1 MRRHSPSLYH
11 FSFFSMLCCQSVV
24 LQSTILFTMASFFEN
39 VALAPPN
46 SILGVALEC
55 KSDSFPTKI
64 DLTLGAYRN
73 EEGLPMVLPSVRDAE
88 KFIFEQK
95 MDHEYL
101 SQDGLPE
108 FNRLSQLLMF
118 GEDSPAIKENRVFS
132 MQGLS
137 GTGSLRLA
145 ADFIAEFMP
154 SKTCYIPGN
163 I

>member
-1 MRRHSPSLYH
+1 MS
-11 FSFFSMLCCQSVV
+11 
-24 LQSTILFTMASFFEN
+24 SFFEN

-55 KSDSFPTKI
+55 KSDPFPTKI

-73 EEGLPMVLPSVRDAE
+73 EEGKPEVLPSVRDAE
-88 KFIFEQK
+88 KFIYEQK

-118 GEDSPAIKENRVFS
+118 GEESPAIKENRVFS

-137 GTGSLRLA
+137 GRYLL
-145 ADFIAEFMP
+145 
-154 SKTCYIPGN
+154 N
-163 I
+163 HNL

>member
-1 MRRHSPSLYH
+1 
-11 FSFFSMLCCQSVV
+11 
-24 LQSTILFTMASFFEN
+24 MASFFNN

-55 KSDSFPTKI
+55 KSDPFPTKI

-73 EEGLPMVLPSVRDAE
+73 EEGKPEVLPSVRDAE

-118 GEDSPAIKENRVFS
+118 GEDSPAIKESRVFS

-154 SKTCYIPGN
+154 TKTCYIPDTTWGN
-163 I
+163 HPAILEASRIPQVRLSAY